1 MLFFGIWRGNGK
13 ESGRGGKREEGE
25 GKGRRAYENN
35 VILEVIKA

>member
-1 MLFFGIWRGNGK
+1 MER
-13 ESGRGGKREEGE
+13 RVGGKREEGE